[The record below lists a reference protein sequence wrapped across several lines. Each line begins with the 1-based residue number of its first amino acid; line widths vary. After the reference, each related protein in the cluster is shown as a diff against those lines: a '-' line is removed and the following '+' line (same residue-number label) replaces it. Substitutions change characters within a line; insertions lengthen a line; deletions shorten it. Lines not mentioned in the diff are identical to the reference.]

1 MRRTLAAVVILPCLA
16 APAFGAAP
24 ARIASLA
31 PNITEILYD
40 LGIPTGNKPQGSSA
54 EVPLAPDDKHRNHAA
69 SFAVNI
75 A

>member
-1 MRRTLAAVVILPCLA
+1 MRRTLLAVMILLCLA
-16 APAFGAAP
+16 SSAFGAAT
-24 ARIASLA
+24 ARVVSLA

-54 EVPLAPDDKHRNHAA
+54 EVPLAPDDKQRNHAA
-69 SFAVNI
+69 YFALNI